1 MMGPDESAGAQADA
15 RQWPHSAWDAVTRR
29 SAPRVLVA
37 EDQEEMRTLLRRAL
51 ERRGYDVV
59 EAPDGP
65 QLVRAIV
72 DGLRASETQVPDL
85 IVTDVRMP
93 GYSGLEVLARLR
105 REGWTTPF
113 ILITAFGDAQLHEE
127 AARLGAACVLNKP
140 FAMEDL
146 CAAVES
152 LVPPAR

>member
-1 MMGPDESAGAQADA
+1 MGPDESVGAQADA
-15 RQWPHSAWDAVTRR
+15 RQWPHSARNGVTRR

-51 ERRGYDVV
+51 KRRGYDVV

-72 DGLRASETQVPDL
+72 DGLREPETQVPDL

-93 GYSGLEVLARLR
+93 GFSGLEVLARLR
-105 REGWTTPF
+105 RDGWNTPF

-127 AARLGAACVLNKP
+127 AMRLGAARVLNKP

-146 CAAVES
+146 CEAVEA
-152 LVPPAR
+152 LVPPLR

>member
-1 MMGPDESAGAQADA
+1 MGPDESAGAQADA
-15 RQWPHSAWDAVTRR
+15 RQWPHSARDGVTRR

-51 ERRGYDVV
+51 KRRGYDVV

-93 GYSGLEVLARLR
+93 GFSGLEVLARLR
-105 REGWTTPF
+105 RDGWNTPF

-127 AARLGAACVLNKP
+127 AARLGAARVLNKP
-140 FAMEDL
+140 FAMEEL
-146 CAAVES
+146 CDAVES
-152 LVPPAR
+152 LVPPLR